1 MKEYTSPSGLVLKK
15 GMVVWY
21 LRAPFEIGKI
31 YRDKLGVVKV
41 DLATVRNIKRYDD
54 GKILSYESS
63 NIFDVVANANDIKLS
78 YKNKYDKRKE
88 V

>member
-1 MKEYTSPSGLVLKK
+1 MKAHTSLSGVELKY
-15 GMVVWY
+15 GAIVWY
-21 LRAPFEIGKI
+21 LNAPFIVGKI

-41 DLATVRNIKRYDD
+41 DLATVRNIERYDD

-63 NIFDVVANANDIKLS
+63 NIFDVVAKANDIKSS